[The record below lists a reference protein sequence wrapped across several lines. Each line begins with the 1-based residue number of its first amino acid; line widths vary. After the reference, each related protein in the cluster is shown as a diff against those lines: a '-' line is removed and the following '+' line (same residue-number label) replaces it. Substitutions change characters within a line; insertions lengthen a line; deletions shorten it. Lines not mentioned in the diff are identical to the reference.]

1 MRITRGYKSDQVE
14 DRRGQRFA
22 GGGGGLGG
30 GGLNL
35 LGWLFKRFG
44 IAGVLVGG
52 ALLYFM
58 GGFGGSDGAGSGLS
72 GPAAAPTTAAELA
85 AEQPMVELVSFVF
98 DDAQRTWSELFS
110 REGQQY
116 QLAKLVLFRDRTQSS
131 CGVGQAAMGP
141 FYCPADQRVYIDLG
155 FYEELRKRFGA
166 PGDFAQAYVIA
177 HEVGHHVQHLLGTE
191 RKVRAAS
198 EREQAGAN
206 GLLVRLELQADC
218 YAGMW
223 AHGTQRRDL
232 LEAGDL
238 EEAMRAAN
246 VIGDDALQK
255 QATGVVRPESFTHG
269 SSAQRA
275 RWFKRGFENGR
286 PGDCDTFAASSL

>member
-14 DRRGQRFA
+14 DRRGQRLA
-22 GGGGGLGG
+22 GGGGGLAG

-35 LGWLFKRFG
+35 LGWAFKRFG
-44 IAGVLVGG
+44 IVGVLVGG

-58 GGFGGSDGAGSGLS
+58 GGFGGSGGSGLS
-72 GPAAAPTTAAELA
+72 GPAAAPSSAAELA

-98 DDAQRTWSELFS
+98 DDAQRTWSDVFS
-110 REGQQY
+110 REGQSY
-116 QLAKLVLFRDRTQSS
+116 QLAKLVLFRDRTQSG

-141 FYCPADQRVYIDLG
+141 FYCPQDQRVYIDLG

-177 HEVGHHVQHLLGTE
+177 HEVGHHIQHLLGVE
-191 RKVRAAS
+191 SKVRAAS

-206 GLLVRLELQADC
+206 GMLVRLELQADC
-218 YAGMW
+218 YAGIW
-223 AHGTQRRDL
+223 GNGTQRRDL

-238 EEAMRAAN
+238 EEALRAAN

-255 QATGVVRPESFTHG
+255 QSTGVVRPESFTHG

>member
-1 MRITRGYKSDQVE
+1 MRITRGYKSGNVE

-35 LGWLFKRFG
+35 LGFLFKRFG
-44 IAGVLVGG
+44 IVGVLIGG

-58 GGFGGSDGAGSGLS
+58 GGFGDLGGSSA
-72 GPAAAPTTAAELA
+72 PAAAPSSAADLA
-85 AEQPMVELVSFVF
+85 GEQPMVELVSFVF
-98 DDAQRTWSELFS
+98 DDAQRTWSETFAGES
-110 REGQQY
+110 QPY
-116 QLAKLVLFRDRTQSS
+116 QNAKLVLFRDRTQSG

-141 FYCPADQRVYIDLG
+141 FYCPQDQRVYIDLS

-177 HEVGHHVQHLLGTE
+177 HEVGHHVQHLLGAD

-218 YAGMW
+218 YAGIW
-223 AHGTQRRDL
+223 GHGTQRRDL

-238 EEAMRAAN
+238 EEALRAAN

-255 QATGVVRPESFTHG
+255 QSTGVVRPESFTHG

-275 RWFKRGFENGR
+275 RWFKRGFEHGR

>member
-72 GPAAAPTTAAELA
+72 GPAAAPATAAELA

-98 DDAQRTWSELFS
+98 DDSQRTWSELFS

-116 QLAKLVLFRDRTQSS
+116 QLAKLVLFRDRTQSG